1 VSALSKMHHYKSD
14 SSRQARREP
23 LQSRVWIV
31 VKVKLED
38 GRNDDADQ
46 AAEEMPKD
54 QGTRLR

>member
-1 VSALSKMHHYKSD
+1 MHHYKSD
-14 SSRQARREP
+14 SSRQTRREP